1 MKLKIGL
8 LAEKSEV
15 VSTNNTAISYG
26 SGSIAVYATPA
37 MLGLMEGADIKCV
50 DDKLESGLGP
60 VGISLNVRHLAATPI
75 GMSVT
80 ATAELIEIVE
90 RKLVFKVTAFD
101 NNEKIGEGIH
111 ERFIIKIDKF
121 LTKCNN
127 KKQ

>member
-1 MKLKIGL
+1 MG
-8 LAEKSEV
+8 
-15 VSTNNTAISYG
+15 T
-26 SGSIAVYATPA
+26 
-37 MLGLMEGADIKCV
+37 
-50 DDKLESGLGP
+50 

>member
-15 VSTNNTAISYG
+15 VSANNTAISYG

-37 MLGLMEGADIKCV
+37 MIGLMEGAAIKCV
-50 DDKLESGLGP
+50 DDKLESGLGT
-60 VGISLNVRHLAATPI
+60 VGISLNVRHLADTPI

>member
-37 MLGLMEGADIKCV
+37 MIGLMEGAARKCV
-50 DDKLESGLGP
+50 DDKLESGLGT

>member
-1 MKLKIGL
+1 
-8 LAEKSEV
+8 
-15 VSTNNTAISYG
+15 
-26 SGSIAVYATPA
+26 
-37 MLGLMEGADIKCV
+37 
-50 DDKLESGLGP
+50 
-60 VGISLNVRHLAATPI
+60 
-75 GMSVT
+75 MSVT

>member
-37 MLGLMEGADIKCV
+37 MIGLMEGAAIKCV
-50 DDKLESGLGP
+50 DDKLESGLGT

-121 LTKCNN
+121 ITKCNN